1 MSPTYF
7 QFGKELMVEVV
18 VNSLHSN
25 DFNQYG
31 DSALRQ
37 GWDNIENSRDN
48 LTRSFLECSKHYT
61 GIDNKAKE

>member
-1 MSPTYF
+1 
-7 QFGKELMVEVV
+7 MVEVV